1 MHIYEYTRLAIGSE
15 GGSQTLSEEQVTILK
30 KLNGELKRR
39 KIIAKNLYQ
48 WVDRDH
54 IKFLNY
60 AGVITIC
67 SEQIEI
73 FPKIFAEKDGNTTGY
88 EESFTAFARMVSYI
102 FRSTIFDKDLINMR
116 ESEKIG
122 VLDMVIFFY
131 MSNLK
136 AALNNGIYSQYEQ
149 EIFDSRYIRGKICFN
164 QQLNRMPGSAYIQE
178 SHLFTCNNE
187 LMKYLK
193 ACTLYFANLSK
204 SNWLRIQMHRLSSLF
219 GDVDTID
226 INKMKNKNI
235 KFNRL
240 NEPYQDAY
248 NLSRLILSGLL
259 IKPNSSES
267 VSGVV
272 FLLDMNKLFEDF
284 FAAFIENNWKKLS
297 RKHSSAKILKQKSS
311 KYLFI
316 DRKARPLIPDVRVL
330 NPSDETEI
338 VFDTKYKSKPEPII
352 LGDAFSRV
360 SKVDLYQMYAYSTKY
375 NAKETILVYPSL
387 HATSE
392 LDSLSFEK
400 AQRLRIW
407 EINLNLFDEEWEGK
421 MIRELAELIQSV
433 NDS

>member
-1 MHIYEYTRLAIGSE
+1 MHVYEYTQVAVGSK
-15 GGSQTLSEEQVTILK
+15 GGSRTLSEDQINILK
-30 KLNGELKRR
+30 MLNSELKRR
-39 KIIAKNLYQ
+39 KIIAKNLFR

-60 AGVITIC
+60 AGVITIG

-73 FPKIFAEKDGNTTGY
+73 FPKIFAEKDGNINGN
-88 EESFTAFARMVSYI
+88 EESFIAFARMVSYI
-102 FRSTIFDKDLINMR
+102 FKSTIFDKDLINMR
-116 ESEKIG
+116 KSEKIG

-136 AALNNGIYSQYEQ
+136 AALKNGIYSQYEH
-149 EIFDSRYIRGKICFN
+149 EIFDSRYIRGKIRFN
-164 QQLNRMPGSAYIQE
+164 QQLNRIPGSTYIQE

-187 LMKYLK
+187 LMQYLK
-193 ACTLYFANLSK
+193 ICTLYFAKLSK

-219 GDVDTID
+219 GEVDTVD
-226 INKMKNKNI
+226 INKMKNKSI

-272 FLLDMNKLFEDF
+272 FLLDMNKLFEEF
-284 FAAFIENNWKKLS
+284 FAAFIENNWNQLTSQLS
-297 RKHSSAKILKQKSS
+297 GVKIRKQESS

-316 DRKARPLIPDVRVL
+316 DRKARPLIPDVRIL
-330 NPSDETEI
+330 NSSGETEI
-338 VFDTKYKSKPEPII
+338 VFDTKYKNEPEPII
-352 LGDAFSRV
+352 LGDALSRV
-360 SKVDLYQMYAYSTKY
+360 SKADLYQMYAYSTKY
-375 NAKETILVYPSL
+375 NAKETILIYPSL
-387 HATSE
+387 HVTSE

-400 AQRLRIW
+400 TQRLRIW
-407 EINLNLFDEEWEGK
+407 EININLFDEEWEGK
-421 MIRELAELIQSV
+421 MIRELAELIQRV